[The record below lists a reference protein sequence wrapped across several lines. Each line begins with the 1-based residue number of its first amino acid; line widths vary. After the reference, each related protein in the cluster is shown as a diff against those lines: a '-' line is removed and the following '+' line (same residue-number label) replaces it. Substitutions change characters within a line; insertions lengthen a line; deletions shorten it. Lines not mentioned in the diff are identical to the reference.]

1 MAEIPK
7 IVGQRLQAIATLGE
21 HPDANLLGGFA
32 ERSLSRHEQVEVM
45 RHLSQCTDCREILS
59 LSVTQPQAEGAPS
72 LAVPV
77 SPARVFWPVLRWG
90 AAVAC
95 VVVIGAAVTLHERRE
110 LRTVVQIKPAEV
122 SLSASNGTASN
133 SPTEKRGASLAT
145 PNSEAK
151 TAFSAAGQ
159 KEIMGNPAEATH
171 TAADSKPVEMADGR
185 SGSPFAQVVP
195 GRAKNA
201 LAEPV
206 AKKRFADEPTGTTN
220 PGGDALLATKLAPR
234 WTLNSDGTLQR
245 SLDSGRNWQTIP
257 VANQMIFRA
266 LAANGLDIW
275 VGGAAGALFHSSD
288 AGEHW
293 MQVRPAANGET
304 LAGDIIGVEFTDA
317 LHGKLTS
324 SLEETW
330 VTADAGQTWQR
341 Q

>member
-7 IVGQRLQAIATLGE
+7 IVGQRLQAIATPGE
-21 HPDANLLGGFA
+21 HPDANLLAGFA
-32 ERSLSRHEQVEVM
+32 ERSLIRHEQREVLE
-45 RHLSQCTDCREILS
+45 HLSRCTSCREVVS
-59 LSVTQPQAEGAPS
+59 LSVTQPRAEGAPS
-72 LAVPV
+72 LAIPV
-77 SPARVFWPVLRWG
+77 SPGRVFWPALRWG
-90 AAVAC
+90 AALAC
-95 VVVIGAAVTLHERRE
+95 VVVIGTVVTVHERKE
-110 LRTVVQIKPAEV
+110 LRTGVQVKPAEV
-122 SLSASNGTASN
+122 NLSPSN
-133 SPTEKRGASLAT
+133 SPIEKRGASLAA
-145 PNSEAK
+145 PNSEPK
-151 TAFSAAGQ
+151 TAFGAGGQ
-159 KEIMGNPAEATH
+159 KTIMGNPAEANH
-171 TAADSKPVEMADGR
+171 TAADSKPVEMADAR
-185 SGSPFAQVVP
+185 SESPFPEVVP

-206 AKKRFADEPTGTTN
+206 ARKRSADGPTGTAN
-220 PGGDALLATKLAPR
+220 PAGDALLETNLAPR

-245 SLDSGRNWQTIP
+245 SLDSGRSWQTIP
-257 VANQMIFRA
+257 VANQTIFRA

-288 AGEHW
+288 AGERW

-330 VTADAGQTWQR
+330 VTADAGQTWQK